1 MSGLREKKK
10 KQRED
15 RIFNSALQLF
25 NKKGFSQTTMK
36 DIAEKAQLGVGTLYN
51 YFPSKNDLLLEIME
65 KKIDQL
71 EKESQNFAD
80 ELAGTRKNGASAL
93 KEFINHYLNYFFM
106 LNKNIWNEAFSAFF
120 SSSSYIQRGMRMD
133 MRVISDLKSFLD
145 KLQKKGL
152 IASDIETESASFI
165 IYSTLAFQ
173 FIGFTMFPDM
183 KKEQFYQNL
192 YRQIDLIYKG
202 MEP

>member
-1 MSGLREKKK
+1 MDGLREKKK
-10 KQRED
+10 KEREE
-15 RIFNSALQLF
+15 RIFTAAIQLF
-25 NKKGFSQTTMK
+25 NRKGFSQTTMK

-65 KKIDQL
+65 KKLDQM
-71 EKESQNFAD
+71 ENESQNFAD
-80 ELAGTRKNGASAL
+80 ELVRTKTKGSSAI

-106 LNKNIWNEAFSAFF
+106 LNKDIWNEAFAAFF

-133 MRVISDLKSFLD
+133 MRVISDLQNLLD

-152 IASDIETESASFI
+152 IASDVSTESASFI

-173 FIGFTMFPDM
+173 FMGFILFPDM

-192 YRQIDLIYKG
+192 YSHIDLIYKG
-202 MEP
+202 MKP